1 MSWDYVAYKSKENI
15 LQGQVKIPINE
26 FLKHLRTILANN
38 PSRITP
44 EKFDQMYVTVWE
56 IGTEFGDPY
65 TTEAKFGWT
74 FSNFD
79 IELK

>member
-1 MSWDYVAYKSKENI
+1 
-15 LQGQVKIPINE
+15 
-26 FLKHLRTILANN
+26 
-38 PSRITP
+38 
-44 EKFDQMYVTVWE
+44 MYVTVWE